1 MLSLVKRMAA
11 AIVPQN
17 THDDT
22 SPSDEQFAA
31 IRTIEDWYSDR
42 RAPQVFFLGG
52 GAGTGKSF
60 TANKVIERF
69 KERNKVKKVVS
80 GAYTG
85 KGAHVLRKKGVKDAM
100 TIHQMIY
107 EPREDEETGQVHFVS
122 RLDGPAAE
130 ADLILLDECSMI
142 DERLANDILMFGKKV
157 LVLGDPYQLPPVHG
171 AGAFTKSAPDFL
183 LREIHRQAKESPIVR
198 LATMIRNGE
207 LPRRFGSAGAAHVLP
222 LTPQTQRL
230 VARRSTQTLCGVHKV
245 RFAYT
250 SRLRAL
256 RGFSGP
262 MPKRGEPILCC
273 KNNSDAA
280 LFNGMMGVMTG
291 DAELG
296 FERGERVFNLSVLI
310 EDETK
315 RRTGLPTS
323 PWMFQQ
329 HFDQSITR
337 PKVRKGIEEFDFG
350 YVLTVHKAQGSEWD
364 SVTVIDDS
372 RVFRDDRWRW
382 LYTAVTRASEELVL
396 LLREDLGG
404 KWNMPAF
411 DDCPLPLA
419 A

>member
-11 AIVPQN
+11 AMIPQN
-17 THDDT
+17 TYDET

-31 IRTIEDWYSDR
+31 IRAIEGWYSDK
-42 RAPQVFFLGG
+42 RAPQVYFLGG
-52 GAGTGKSF
+52 GAGTGKSY
-60 TANKVIERF
+60 TANKVIERL
-69 KERNKVKKVVS
+69 KERNKVKKVAS

-85 KGAHVLRKKGVKDAM
+85 KAAHILRKKGVKDAT

-107 EPREDEETGQVHFVS
+107 EPREDEEPGEIYFVS
-122 RLDGPAAE
+122 RIDGPAAE
-130 ADLILLDECSMI
+130 ADLIVLDECSMI

-157 LVLGDPYQLPPVHG
+157 LVLGDPYQLPPVSG
-171 AGAFTKSAPDFL
+171 AGAFTKTAPDFL
-183 LREIHRQAKESPIVR
+183 LREIHRQAKESPIIR

-207 LPRRFGSAGAAHVLP
+207 LPRRFGSAGSAHVLP

-230 VARRSTQTLCGVHKV
+230 VARRTTQTLCGVHKV

-256 RGFSGP
+256 HGFSGP
-262 MPKRGEPILCC
+262 MPMRGEPVMCC
-273 KNNSDAA
+273 KNNRDAA
-280 LFNGMMGVMTG
+280 LFNGMMGIMTA
-291 DAELG
+291 DAEQG
-296 FERGERVFNLSVLI
+296 FEKGEGVFNLSVLI
-310 EDETK
+310 EDEAK
-315 RRTGLPTS
+315 RRKDLPTS

-329 HFDQSITR
+329 HFNHSITR

-382 LYTAVTRASEELVL
+382 LYTAVTRASDELVL

-404 KWNMPAF
+404 RWNMPVF
-411 DDCPLPLA
+411 DDCELQLA